1 MGKLNES
8 GLSRVWKH
16 SQDHDIGT
24 ITAFRHDDACGDGVA
39 YTKAENK
46 ARNKSLQ
53 AKLQAKGYGITK
65 ASGVYIE
72 NYGTKKATPVKEE
85 IFIVV
90 DLKDRGTLKKDLKAF
105 GNEFEQD
112 SILYIKKGGTS
123 GDLIGT
129 GDCPDLWIPKG
140 KTNKLKNAIFGEKGE
155 FYTRVNGRPFTLKEN
170 VEKFSSP
177 PEAGFFSSYGVY
189 LAAKKDWREMLA

>member
-1 MGKLNES
+1 MEKLNES

-16 SQDHDIGT
+16 SQNHDIGT
-24 ITAFRHDDACGDGVA
+24 ITAFRHDDACGEGVV
-39 YTKAENK
+39 YTKSENK

-72 NYGTKKATPVKEE
+72 NYGTKNARNVKEE

-90 DLKDRGTLKKDLKAF
+90 DLKDRGTLKKDLKKF
-105 GNEFEQD
+105 GNEFDQD
-112 SILYIKKGGTS
+112 SVLHIPKGGTT
-123 GDLIGT
+123 GALIGT

-140 KTNKLKNAIFGEKGE
+140 QSHKLKNAMFGEGGE
-155 FYTRVNGRPFTLKEN
+155 FHTKVNGRPFTLKESTGEIN
-170 VEKFSSP
+170 KP
-177 PEAGFFSSYGVY
+177 PKAGFFSSYGVY
-189 LAAKKDWREMLA
+189 LASKKDWRELLD